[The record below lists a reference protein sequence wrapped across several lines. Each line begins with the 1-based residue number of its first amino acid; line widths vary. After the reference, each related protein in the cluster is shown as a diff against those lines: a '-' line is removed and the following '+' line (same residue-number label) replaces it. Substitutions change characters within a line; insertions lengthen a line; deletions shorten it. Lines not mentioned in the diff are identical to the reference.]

1 MTVGRAL
8 ANGIEVL
15 CASDSARADA
25 LLLLAR
31 ALGCRREW
39 ILAHDDAPMT
49 GSAAQRFLELCA
61 VRSEGRPIAYV
72 LGEAGFYG
80 RTFAIDDRVL
90 VPRPET
96 ECLVDAALRFLKR
109 SGRSSPALLDVGCGS
124 GAIAC
129 TLAAEIPDAAVLGTD
144 DSQAAVEVA
153 AENARRLDVAS
164 RCAFECGDLAA
175 PAAGRRFDV
184 VLANLPYVPTSR
196 VERKPHP
203 LGFEPRRALDG
214 GRDGLDVYRRFLPA
228 APALLEPG
236 GLLLL
241 EAAPP
246 QMDGLLDL
254 VGAAFPGSRIAVG
267 DDLSGLAR
275 YVELETA
282 SGLA

>member
-8 ANGIEVL
+8 ADGIDAL
-15 CASDSARADA
+15 RAGDSARADA

-31 ALGCRREW
+31 ALGCGREW
-39 ILAHDDAPMT
+39 ILAHGDAPMAGT
-49 GSAAQRFLELCA
+49 AAQRFFELCA
-61 VRSEGRPIAYV
+61 ARREGRPIAYV

-80 RTFAIDDRVL
+80 RTFAVDDRVL

-109 SGRSSPALLDVGCGS
+109 TGRSSPALLDVGCGS
-124 GAIAC
+124 GAIGC
-129 TLAAEIPDAAVLGTD
+129 TLAAEVPDATVLGTD
-144 DSQAAVEVA
+144 DSPGAVEVA
-153 AENARRLDVAS
+153 AANARRLDVAS
-164 RCAFECGDLAA
+164 RCAFECGDLAT

-184 VLANLPYVPTSR
+184 VLANLPYVPTNR
-196 VERKPHP
+196 VEGKPHP

-214 GRDGLDVYRRFLPA
+214 GRDGLDAYRRFLPA

-246 QMDGLLDL
+246 QMEGLLDL
-254 VGAAFPGSRIAVG
+254 VRGAFAGSRIAVG
-267 DDLSGLAR
+267 DDLGGLAR
-275 YVELETA
+275 YLELET
-282 SGLA
+282 SLGLA